1 MEVSSNDYMNIYI
14 DKLFGKIN
22 EQTKLILQLEV
33 QLHFAQ
39 KRVNELTEE
48 NNKLKNQSEVKEA
61 KIKKEKTDY

>member
-48 NNKLKNQSEVKEA
+48 NNKLKNQSEVKEE